1 MQLARRLLWLSLFVA
16 TLVLGWQLAA
26 RNSTAVEID
35 YVLGRFT
42 GGALWV
48 VLLAAFAAGAA
59 TVAGIASYRLFK
71 LRLLARRYRKA
82 VTGLEAEVHQL
93 RNLPLG
99 GDDLSPDRA
108 EAFDAHSREPTGR
121 GV

>member
-42 GGALWV
+42 GVALWV

-99 GDDLSPDRA
+99 AEDLSPDRA
-108 EAFDAHSREPTGR
+108 EGFDTRPREPAGR

>member
-1 MQLARRLLWLSLFVA
+1 MQLASRLLWLSLFVA

-42 GGALWV
+42 GVALWV

-99 GDDLSPDRA
+99 SDDLSPDRA
-108 EAFDAHSREPTGR
+108 EGFDAHSREPTGR

>member
-1 MQLARRLLWLSLFVA
+1 MQLARRLLWLSLFVV

-42 GGALWV
+42 GVALWV

-59 TVAGIASYRLFK
+59 TAAGIASYRLFK

-99 GDDLSPDRA
+99 GDDLAPGLT
-108 EAFDAHSREPTGR
+108 EAIDTRSREPAGR